1 MSSKSSY
8 KEGVWEFL
16 RTFLLDEYQG
26 SSNNWGFPLSI
37 KHLDLMGEEAMK
49 RPSYEDEMGNV
60 IEYDDTYYIS
70 DMEVVIEPM
79 TAEEVEEF
87 KEQLYSFK
95 QRYNNDENL
104 LNIIKE
110 EAAAYFSGQKKA
122 KDVADIIQSRVQ
134 IYVNETR

>member
-1 MSSKSSY
+1 
-8 KEGVWEFL
+8 
-16 RTFLLDEYQG
+16 
-26 SSNNWGFPLSI
+26 
-37 KHLDLMGEEAMK
+37 
-49 RPSYEDEMGNV
+49 
-60 IEYDDTYYIS
+60 
-70 DMEVVIEPM
+70 MEVVIEPM